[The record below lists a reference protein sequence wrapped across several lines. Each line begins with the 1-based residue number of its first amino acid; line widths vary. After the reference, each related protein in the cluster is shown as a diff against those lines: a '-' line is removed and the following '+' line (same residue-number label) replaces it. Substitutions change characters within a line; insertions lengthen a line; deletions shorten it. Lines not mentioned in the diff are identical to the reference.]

1 MTAVLFAVA
10 AGAGA
15 VGRYG
20 IGRVVCSWQALLVAN
35 TVGSGLFG
43 LVVAGDL
50 DDRWSTVIGV
60 GFCGALTTY
69 SSFAWELRRE
79 GWRFAAWYAP
89 LTIACAAGAASLGSS
104 F

>member
-1 MTAVLFAVA
+1 MTAVLFAFA

-15 VGRYG
+15 VGRLALAQ
-20 IGRVVCSWQALLVAN
+20 VVCSWQALLVAN

-43 LVVAGDL
+43 MVIASDL
-50 DDRWSTVIGV
+50 DPMWLTVLGT

-69 SSFAWELRRE
+69 SSFAWELRRA
-79 GWRFAAWYAP
+79 GWNFALWYAP
-89 LTIACAAGAASLGSS
+89 LTIACAAGAASLGAT

>member
-1 MTAVLFAVA
+1 MTPVLFAAA

-15 VGRYG
+15 LGRWALG
-20 IGRVVCSWQALLVAN
+20 WFVCSWQALLVAN

-43 LVVAGDL
+43 LLLASDL
-50 DDRWSTVIGV
+50 DDRWLTVLAV

-79 GWRFAAWYAP
+79 GWRFALWYAP
-89 LTIACAAGAASLGSS
+89 LTIACAAGAASLGAT

>member
-1 MTAVLFAVA
+1 MTAVLFVVA

-15 VGRYG
+15 LGRFG
-20 IGRVVCSWQALLVAN
+20 LGRVVCSWQALLIAN

-43 LVVAGDL
+43 LVITSDL
-50 DDRWSTVIGV
+50 DPRWLTVLGT

-79 GWRFAAWYAP
+79 GWRFAVWYAP
-89 LTIACAAGAASLGSS
+89 LTIACASGAASLGAT

>member
-1 MTAVLFAVA
+1 MTPVLFAIA

-15 VGRYG
+15 LGRLALA
-20 IGRVVCSWQALLVAN
+20 RVICSWQALLIAN

-43 LVVAGDL
+43 VVIASDL
-50 DDRWSTVIGV
+50 DPMWLTIIGT
-60 GFCGALTTY
+60 GFCGTLTTY

-79 GWRFAAWYAP
+79 GVRFALWYAP
-89 LTIACAAGAASLGSS
+89 VTIGCAAAAASLGAI

>member
-1 MTAVLFAVA
+1 MTAVLFAFA
-10 AGAGA
+10 AAAGA
-15 VGRYG
+15 VGRLALAQ
-20 IGRVVCSWQALLVAN
+20 VVCSWQALLVAN

-43 LVVAGDL
+43 MVIASDL
-50 DDRWSTVIGV
+50 DPMWLTVLGT

-79 GWRFAAWYAP
+79 GWGFSLWYAP
-89 LTIACAAGAASLGSS
+89 LTIGCAAGAASLGAS